1 MGGLVSSVLSLFQG
15 KPDVRILILGLDASG
30 KTTILF
36 HLSLGNFVQEVQPT
50 VAFNLEKV
58 EVGNLKLQIWDLGG
72 QHQLRAFW
80 RLYYQDSHGIVFVI
94 DSADRARIDLCRDEL
109 KLLLQEDE
117 LRGVPL
123 LILANKQDIAGS
135 MNVDEL
141 TTKLEL
147 SSIKDRVWTIM
158 PTSALQGTNIKESFM
173 WLSQTIESKM
183 K

>member
-1 MGGLVSSVLSLFQG
+1 M
-15 KPDVRILILGLDASG
+15 ILGLDAAG
-30 KTTILF
+30 KTTILY
-36 HLSLGNFVQEVQPT
+36 HLKLGNYVQQVQPT

-72 QHQLRAFW
+72 QHQLRPFW
-80 RLYYQDSHGIVFVI
+80 RLYYRDSHGIVFVI

-109 KLLLQEDE
+109 QALLMEDE

-123 LILANKQDIAGS
+123 LIIANKQDISGS
-135 MNVDEL
+135 MNVDEITSKL
-141 TTKLEL
+141 TL
-147 SSIKDRVWTIM
+147 SEIKDRPWTIM
-158 PTSALQGTNIKESFM
+158 PTSALQGTNIKESFT